1 MIGMPKTFL
10 LAPDS
15 FKESMTA
22 LQACY
27 AMQAGI
33 IRVFPDAAFILLPM
47 ADGGEGTVDALLHAL
62 HGTRVHVQVAGSLA
76 GQQVQA
82 CFGLIDD
89 GRTAVIEMAQANGLN
104 LLAPEQRNPFLTSTH
119 GTGQLILA
127 ALDQQVTKIIIGLG
141 GSATSDGGAGM
152 AQALGV
158 RFYDAAGNHIR
169 VHGGNLQQIQ
179 RMDISQLDERLKQ
192 VELIIASDVNNPLTG
207 LQGAAHVFAPQKGAT
222 PDMVLQ
228 LDAGLQHFASLI
240 KQQLGQD
247 ISHIAGAG
255 AAGGLGA
262 GLLAFAGAR
271 MTSGVQLVIGLVG
284 LVQQMARADYVFTGE
299 GSIDCQTSF
308 GKTLLGV
315 AQVAKQLNK
324 PVFACAG
331 YVGDGIDSL
340 YTEGFTAIFGIL
352 DKPGDLQQALADGEK
367 NLGRTCENIA
377 RVLVSV

>member
-1 MIGMPKTFL
+1 
-10 LAPDS
+10 
-15 FKESMTA
+15 
-22 LQACY
+22 
-27 AMQAGI
+27 
-33 IRVFPDAAFILLPM
+33 
-47 ADGGEGTVDALLHAL
+47 
-62 HGTRVHVQVAGSLA
+62 
-76 GQQVQA
+76 
-82 CFGLIDD
+82 
-89 GRTAVIEMAQANGLN
+89 
-104 LLAPEQRNPFLTSTH
+104 
-119 GTGQLILA
+119 
-127 ALDQQVTKIIIGLG
+127 
-141 GSATSDGGAGM
+141 
-152 AQALGV
+152 
-158 RFYDAAGNHIR
+158 
-169 VHGGNLQQIQ
+169 
-179 RMDISQLDERLKQ
+179 MDISQLDERLKQ

-240 KQQLGQD
+240 KQQLGLD

-299 GSIDCQTSF
+299 GGIDYQTSF

-331 YVGDGIDSL
+331 YVGEGIDSL

-352 DKPGDLQQALADGEK
+352 DKSGDLQQALADGEK

-377 RVLVSV
+377 RVLASV